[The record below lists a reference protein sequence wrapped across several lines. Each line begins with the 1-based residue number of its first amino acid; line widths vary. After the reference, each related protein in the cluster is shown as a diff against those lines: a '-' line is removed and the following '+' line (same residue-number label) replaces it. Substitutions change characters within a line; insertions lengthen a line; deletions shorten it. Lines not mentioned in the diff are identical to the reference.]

1 MKLQQE
7 EEKTLVISNPSVS
20 GFNRAI
26 DAIGIVPDAPDW
38 EPDEDT
44 KRACHELG
52 SNMAPFY
59 WDATKNEDSKDN
71 RRQYM
76 AYLRSSNLCL
86 PDGSQLFDAVKSSAF
101 LSVRFL
107 PSGIKTRGNIDV
119 VMAANR
125 HQGIHTAKRHMWAA
139 IELKKQENNATE
151 EIHRQVVLQH
161 LSASFLN
168 KDTGILTIMTDLGP
182 RWNFYWFSSKKN
194 ALMEYAATSKG
205 EANYLIRHM
214 MKAPDAS
221 SAPTDFLNRASWNQ
235 MFPQRMEGGAIMEK
249 GEGEDEGEDE
259 GDSNDD
265 GGNNKRGSSGSP
277 EKKQVRSCNDGLPQE
292 SHDSRSSEGA
302 GGTRKTM
309 HGTSHSLDFMDEEE
323 EMEATFMDVLEC
335 LLPQLEFSP
344 SYEQLQQRKPSDGP
358 PRQIELS

>member
-38 EPDEDT
+38 ETDGDT

-52 SNMAPFY
+52 RNMAPFY
-59 WDATKNEDSKDN
+59 WDATQNEDSKDN

-76 AYLRSSNLCL
+76 AYLKSSNLCL
-86 PDGSQLFDAVKSSAF
+86 PDGSQLFDAAKSSAF

-125 HQGIHTAKRHMWAA
+125 HQEIHTAKRHMWAA

-214 MKAPDAS
+214 MKAPDAT

-249 GEGEDEGEDE
+249 GEGENE

-292 SHDSRSSEGA
+292 SHDSRSSVGA
-302 GGTRKTM
+302 GGARKTM

-344 SYEQLQQRKPSDGP
+344 SYEQLQQRKPLDGP